1 MPDLGW
7 DRALLTESSV
17 QYSVADVMT
26 DYGIKSIND
35 YIGVQKAVLKK
46 LTEDGFFADGN
57 NVVVNQES
65 GMTVAIT
72 KDGIRETLGKGS
84 RFERLPSKLKKLKIA
99 TIQQIPEL
107 IKSATM
113 LEDKVADNHG
123 NRRNLTYAYLINS
136 ANVDG
141 KEYVVTIVVRQSPD
155 RNKFWMHEIRLDT
168 KKEESD
174 LSIRSDHS
182 DRLQTSSKARIPYG
196 NVSQSAENVKR
207 ENENLTTIRNLNED
221 DLAAMYGSARI
232 PVQELLAN
240 TEGAGDVSLIVK
252 NEDTRNN
259 NAHLE
264 SDRFYAGDGYG
275 LTAKQTQL
283 WKEMKEEG
291 VDGYVL
297 YGLMMRMEDAKESV
311 EVPEYK
317 EDATAEETLK
327 RQQAIE
333 ENRKAARAELAAQ
346 AGMTDGQK
354 MRLYSEMVNSYND
367 EEISDLLDAG
377 MKWKD
382 ISALLDK
389 YGEMKAGKST
399 KEWAAEFAN
408 WLDGQRYSE
417 KQREIIEEALLP
429 EAADFY
435 NAMSAAGVRADTA
448 LKVEKKARELAGEND
463 LTQKYKAQAV
473 IQSNLSDK
481 EAYAALG
488 AIYSGST
495 AEKFKA
501 AQEEGIPAKAYAEF
515 WTRAKELHADKDEE
529 GKSITGSRKEKVI
542 ELIDSLNLTAEQKDW
557 LVQQEYKSVN
567 LWEMPWR

>member
-417 KQREIIEEALLP
+417 KQREIIEEALVP

-495 AEKFKA
+495 EEKFKA

-529 GKSITGSRKEKVI
+529 GESIRGSRKEKVI